1 MTSPVVAV
9 FARVGNPFTDNGG
22 MTAIRAKC
30 PSCGVVDLTPAD
42 ISLHLH
48 PSGPLGSYRFVCPVC
63 DEEVD
68 KRADRRTVELLLAA
82 GVEPGPKEPAAFE
95 PPLPFEDW
103 SPDPLAA
110 PFTLDDA
117 IAFHF
122 LLRDD
127 VAVSELLSA

>member
-9 FARVGNPFTDNGG
+9 FARVGAGDTDTPR

-30 PSCGVVDLTPAD
+30 PSCGVVDLSPAD

-82 GVEPGPKEPAAFE
+82 GVEPGPKQPAVFE

-110 PFTLDDA
+110 PFTLDDV
-117 IAFHF
+117 IEFHF
-122 LLRDD
+122 LLESDG
-127 VAVSELLSA
+127 AISQLLSV

>member
-9 FARVGNPFTDNGG
+9 SARVGDGATDNAG

-30 PSCGVVDLTPAD
+30 PSCGVVDLSPAD

-48 PSGPLGSYRFVCPVC
+48 PSGPLGSYRFVCPQC

-82 GVEPGPKEPAAFE
+82 GVEPGPKQPATFE

-110 PFTLDDA
+110 PFTLDDV
-117 IAFHF
+117 IEFHF
-122 LLRDD
+122 LLESD
-127 VAVSELLSA
+127 VAISQLLSV